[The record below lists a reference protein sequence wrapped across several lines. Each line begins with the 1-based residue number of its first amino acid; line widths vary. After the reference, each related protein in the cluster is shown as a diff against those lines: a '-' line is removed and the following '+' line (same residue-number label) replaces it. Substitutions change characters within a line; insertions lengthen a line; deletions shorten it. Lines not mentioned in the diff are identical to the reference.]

1 MVLSYVKMKLDLV
14 EELGYT
20 IVLNKWLLCAI
31 FFLFFSQFEEKFEE
45 MNVEETTPSLQ
56 LASSSGS
63 AVTMITD
70 NSGGKEMELEV
81 QDPQRIC
88 SDLNASQDF
97 VGGIMKIVPSDV
109 SATSKE

>member
-1 MVLSYVKMKLDLV
+1 ML
-14 EELGYT
+14 
-20 IVLNKWLLCAI
+20 
-31 FFLFFSQFEEKFEE
+31 FFRINGCCVILFLYFSQFEEKIEE
-45 MNVEETTPSLQ
+45 MNIIEVAPSIP

-63 AVTMITD
+63 AVTTIPD
-70 NSGGKEMELEV
+70 NSSGKEMGLEV

-109 SATSKE
+109 SEIIISE